1 MCWQADS
8 NDARASQAVRKSMAS
23 YLRERVTNPERVP
36 EAELVIGELLGNVAR
51 HSPGPFCAEIL
62 WDADRHPVVAV
73 HDGGRCF
80 EFDDKDAARDDE
92 SGRGLTIVQKLV
104 EEVDVAF
111 MPPEGCVVRATL
123 ALEHRDDIPIALDA
137 CPLRAPDDKPVCMLP
152 AKLRPSS
159 S

>member
-1 MCWQADS
+1 
-8 NDARASQAVRKSMAS
+8 MAS
-23 YLRERVTNPERVP
+23 FLRERVTNPERVP

-62 WDADRHPVVAV
+62 WDPDRHPVIAV

-80 EFDDKDAARDDE
+80 EFDDNDAARYAE

-111 MPPEGCVVRATL
+111 LPPKGCVVRATL
-123 ALEHRDDIPIALDA
+123 ALEHRDDIPIALDE
-137 CPLRAPDDKPVCMLP
+137 CPS
-152 AKLRPSS
+152 KLGPSS